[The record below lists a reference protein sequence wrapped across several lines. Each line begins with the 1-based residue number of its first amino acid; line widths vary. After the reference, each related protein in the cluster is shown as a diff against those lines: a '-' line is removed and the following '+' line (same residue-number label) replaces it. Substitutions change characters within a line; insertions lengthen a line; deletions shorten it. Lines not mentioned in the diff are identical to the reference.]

1 MPKGLRITYADGG
14 PAMEITA
21 GLRCPSFCQNVSEA
35 WDVNQYTINQR
46 VDGSQI
52 VVIPRN
58 TVYKLNRGTNLIP
71 TIGMLDGFTVSGNTI
86 TMNTWWSDNWNQKK
100 TFDASIWQILP
111 ASSGRGLLIKDST
124 DFLSITDATMSGYCI
139 WRGTIT
145 FTGSWATPT
154 TNISRDRYM
163 VFAKWSADNVTIE
176 FDGSN
181 ILATIDHAGLDQAA
195 TVTMQIAIFASGVSP
210 TPGRGLN
217 IIKGGVC
224 VFSTTRRP
232 FVYRNQTYTPSWSNT
247 DIGEGMILLGR
258 YGYNSEVYTGW
269 DYIKWAGLIR
279 SGNLVRAGRGRN
291 AASWTSQ
298 YSVVG
303 RRLTSLTIPVIDA
316 IY

>member
-1 MPKGLRITYADGG
+1 MPKGLRLTYDDGG

-21 GLRCPSFCQNVSEA
+21 GLRCPSFCQNVSDA
-35 WDVNQYTINQR
+35 GSGNQFTINQR

-52 VVIPRN
+52 VLIPRN
-58 TVYKLNRGTNLIP
+58 TVDRFWVGTNLIP
-71 TIGMLDGFTVSGNTI
+71 TIVMLDSFTVNGNTI
-86 TMNTWWSDNWNQKK
+86 TMNNWRSDGLGSPR
-100 TFDASIWQILP
+100 TFASSIWQILP

-124 DFLSITDATMSGYCI
+124 DFLSITDATMSGYCV
-139 WRGTIT
+139 WRGTVT

-154 TNISRDRYM
+154 TNLSRDRYM

-181 ILATIDHAGLDQAA
+181 IIATMDHAGLDQDA

-217 IIKGGVC
+217 I
-224 VFSTTRRP
+224 
-232 FVYRNQTYTPSWSNT
+232 
-247 DIGEGMILLGR
+247 MILLGR

-269 DYIKWAGLIR
+269 DYLKWAGLIR

-291 AASWTSQ
+291 VASWTSK

-303 RRLTSLTIPVIDA
+303 RRLTSLSIPVIDA

>member
-1 MPKGLRITYADGG
+1 MPRGLRIPYNDGG

-21 GLRCPSFCQNVSEA
+21 GLRCPSFCQNVSDA
-35 WDVNQYTINQR
+35 GSGNQFTINQR

-52 VVIPRN
+52 VLIPRN
-58 TVYKLNRGTNLIP
+58 TVDRFWVGTNLIP
-71 TIGMLDGFTVSGNTI
+71 TIVMLDGFTVNGNTM
-86 TMNTWWSDNWNQKK
+86 TMNNWRSDGLGSSR
-100 TFDASIWQILP
+100 TFASSIWQILP
-111 ASSGRGLLIKDST
+111 TSSGRGLLIKDST
-124 DFLSITDATMSGYCI
+124 DFLSITDATMSGYCV
-139 WRGTIT
+139 WRGTVT

-181 ILATIDHAGLDQAA
+181 IIATIDHAGLDQDA

-247 DIGEGMILLGR
+247 NIGEGMILLGR

-269 DYIKWAGLIR
+269 DYLKWAGLIR

-291 AASWTSQ
+291 AASWTSK

-303 RRLTSLTIPVIDA
+303 RRLTSLSIPVIDA

>member
-1 MPKGLRITYADGG
+1 MPKGLRITYDDGG

-46 VDGSQI
+46 IDGSQI

-71 TIGMLDGFTVSGNTI
+71 TIGMFDGYTVSGNTI

-124 DFLSITDATMSGYCI
+124 DFLSITDATMSGYCV
-139 WRGTIT
+139 WRGTVT

-163 VFAKWSADNVTIE
+163 VF
-176 FDGSN
+176 
-181 ILATIDHAGLDQAA
+181 
-195 TVTMQIAIFASGVSP
+195 
-210 TPGRGLN
+210 
-217 IIKGGVC
+217 
-224 VFSTTRRP
+224 
-232 FVYRNQTYTPSWSNT
+232 
-247 DIGEGMILLGR
+247 
-258 YGYNSEVYTGW
+258 
-269 DYIKWAGLIR
+269 
-279 SGNLVRAGRGRN
+279 
-291 AASWTSQ
+291 
-298 YSVVG
+298 
-303 RRLTSLTIPVIDA
+303 
-316 IY
+316 